1 MSWYNKK
8 FDDES
13 KATEKVATSELKLQM
28 DTKENA
34 DSTTSQEPYTIVDK
48 IYRLRRNFV
57 IIGLTG
63 RTGSGCTTVAET
75 LSTKFKD
82 LKSLHREFNSGD
94 ITNDVRKNRI
104 VYRYLQQHW
113 DVPFTVISASD
124 IIFYYALQ
132 LSFDK

>member
-1 MSWYNKK
+1 MSLLKK
-8 FDDES
+8 LFGGEEKLDAE
-13 KATEKVATSELKLQM
+13 KEVMPKTEVS
-28 DTKENA
+28 A
-34 DSTTSQEPYTIVDK
+34 DSETGIEESDTATTQEPHTIVDK

-82 LKSLHREFNSGD
+82 LKFLHRDFNSGD

-104 VYRYLQQHW
+104 VYRYLQENW
-113 DVPFTVISASD
+113 DIRSH
-124 IIFYYALQ
+124 LQ
-132 LSFDK
+132 DSRPLFS